1 MKKINKN
8 NDDLAIIAIDTELNP
23 YHSHKLHHHIKT
35 STTSPPDINH
45 VWHHFWNIM
54 SYDFFIQSN
63 FSFCTILWH
72 CIYCCV
78 AMYCL
83 FVCRV
88 ILHSNF
94 AFRYWFY
101 NIIIAWV
108 CELNAY
114 ILTYLAEKYSHTH
127 FGWDL
132 LNILIF

>member
-45 VWHHFWNIM
+45 VWHHFGNIM
-54 SYDFFIQSN
+54 SYDFFYPIKFFLLYN
-63 FSFCTILWH
+63 IVTLYLLLCGH
-72 CIYCCV
+72 
-78 AMYCL
+78 CL